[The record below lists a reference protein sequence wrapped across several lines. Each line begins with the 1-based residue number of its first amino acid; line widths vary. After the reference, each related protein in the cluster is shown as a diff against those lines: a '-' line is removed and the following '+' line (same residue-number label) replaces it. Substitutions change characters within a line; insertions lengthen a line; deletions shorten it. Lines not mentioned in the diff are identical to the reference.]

1 MKKATESECNKM
13 SRYIN
18 VQTKNAL
25 VSEKKT
31 KRTYNNDSYWTES
44 EYKRMDFFFKKN
56 SFEPV
61 GKMD

>member
-1 MKKATESECNKM
+1 MCRSG
-13 SRYIN
+13 
-18 VQTKNAL
+18 QTKNAL

-44 EYKRMDFFFKKN
+44 EYKRMDFFFKKI

>member
-1 MKKATESECNKM
+1 MQQNEQVYKCADPARQKVHWFQK
-13 SRYIN
+13 
-18 VQTKNAL
+18 
-25 VSEKKT
+25 KKT

-44 EYKRMDFFFKKN
+44 EYKRMVFFYKKI

>member
-1 MKKATESECNKM
+1 MQQNEQVYKCADKKCIGF
-13 SRYIN
+13 R
-18 VQTKNAL
+18 
-25 VSEKKT
+25 KKT

-44 EYKRMDFFFKKN
+44 EYKRMVFFYKKI